1 MGAIGPEDA
10 LQKNGLNRHASNSS
24 HVARIETLQRFTV
37 FLSKRQSGFVQEWA
51 ADGAVRD
58 ERPNGRRPNE
68 LTGDEG

>member
-1 MGAIGPEDA
+1 MSHESKLYNA
-10 LQKNGLNRHASNSS
+10 LQ
-24 HVARIETLQRFTV
+24 F